1 MGWLKKKVSEKD
13 TMDRSFNVVA
23 ERIAS
28 RILVWQSSLS
38 AKLNSIAKGMDQRVL
53 LALFVIAG
61 LIFFGYCLWLVSS
74 LFR

>member
-1 MGWLKKKVSEKD
+1 MGWFKRNK
-13 TMDRSFNVVA
+13 MAAGDRSLDMVA
-23 ERIAS
+23 ERIAG

-38 AKLNSIAKGMDQRVL
+38 AKLNNVAKRMDLRVL

-61 LIFFGYCLWLVSS
+61 LAFGCYCLWLVSS